1 MQKELSAWVDW
12 NWRNENCLEGMA
24 YTPLSIVDGLG
35 YIYGSTM
42 RTVYF
47 SFSLSGDDL
56 ELSVYHPREGEEPT
70 IDILFNDNWAT
81 RTARR
86 KNDALRSAV
95 VILEVC
101 LGMRDAAG
109 YENVVWRAA

>member
-47 SFSLSGDDL
+47 SFSLPGDDL
-56 ELSVYHPREGEEPT
+56 ELSVYHPREGEEP
-70 IDILFNDNWAT
+70 FPPGNS
-81 RTARR
+81 
-86 KNDALRSAV
+86 RSANSNLPKRRV
-95 VILEVC
+95 PF
-101 LGMRDAAG
+101 A
-109 YENVVWRAA
+109 